1 MLHIKNYNGNEEWDM
16 NDRWEK
22 YIKLMKERPE
32 LFCSSKMIEI
42 VTDEKV
48 VRDYEQETGKKIG
61 VLYDSP
67 YNILVVDLICS
78 EKGTYYTYE
87 RILPAVERGAVVVMV
102 ICNGKVILLRQY
114 RHSLREYQYGFPRG
128 FGEEGVS
135 PEDNVIKE
143 VKEELNANAV
153 SIRHLGELTP
163 DSGILAST
171 VSYYICEVESYE
183 EKRGYEGID
192 SIVALDFAEFEEWV
206 RDGKI
211 TDGHSIAAY
220 GLYLLHSGT

>member
-1 MLHIKNYNGNEEWDM
+1 MEEKETKLDWKNLLHDFLSIDEKDYSFTPPDKRYDSSPFFLPDFNLEGMKIKNILVFVDTSGSMSYLIVKEILEEIKAAISDSECGLKGWLGFFDAGVIEPVPINEEWDM

-78 EKGTYYTYE
+78 EKGTNYT
-87 RILPAVERGAVVVMV
+87 
-102 ICNGKVILLRQY
+102 
-114 RHSLREYQYGFPRG
+114 
-128 FGEEGVS
+128 
-135 PEDNVIKE
+135 
-143 VKEELNANAV
+143 
-153 SIRHLGELTP
+153 
-163 DSGILAST
+163 
-171 VSYYICEVESYE
+171 
-183 EKRGYEGID
+183 
-192 SIVALDFAEFEEWV
+192 
-206 RDGKI
+206 
-211 TDGHSIAAY
+211 
-220 GLYLLHSGT
+220 